1 MVTLAKARANK
12 AKIDWAAYRPVK
24 PAFVGRRVFK
34 NYDLNELAHY
44 IDWGPFFQTW
54 DLAGP
59 YPAILNDEIVGES
72 ARRVFSDAKSM
83 LSRLI
88 AGRWLTANGVIA
100 LLPANTVGDDD
111 IEIYTDETRTQVA
124 MTWHNLRQQ
133 SVRPVV
139 DGVMRP
145 NRSIADFIA
154 PKDSGVADY
163 IGMFAVTA
171 GIGVD
176 AKEKQF
182 LADHDDYSAIML
194 KALADRMAEAFAE
207 AMHARVRRELW
218 GYASS
223 ETLDNE
229 ALIAERYVGIRPAPG
244 YPACP
249 DHLVKRDLFATLKA
263 DEVGMTVTESLAMLP
278 AASVSGFYIAH
289 PESRYFSVGKIDR
302 DQVED
307 FARRNEIAMTDAER
321 ALAPLL

>member
-1 MVTLAKARANK
+1 
-12 AKIDWAAYRPVK
+12 
-24 PAFVGRRVFK
+24 
-34 NYDLNELAHY
+34 
-44 IDWGPFFQTW
+44 
-54 DLAGP
+54 
-59 YPAILNDEIVGES
+59 
-72 ARRVFSDAKSM
+72 
-83 LSRLI
+83 
-88 AGRWLTANGVIA
+88 
-100 LLPANTVGDDD
+100 
-111 IEIYTDETRTQVA
+111 
-124 MTWHNLRQQ
+124 
-133 SVRPVV
+133 
-139 DGVMRP
+139 
-145 NRSIADFIA
+145 
-154 PKDSGVADY
+154 
-163 IGMFAVTA
+163 
-171 GIGVD
+171 
-176 AKEKQF
+176 
-182 LADHDDYSAIML
+182 
-194 KALADRMAEAFAE
+194 MAEAFAE